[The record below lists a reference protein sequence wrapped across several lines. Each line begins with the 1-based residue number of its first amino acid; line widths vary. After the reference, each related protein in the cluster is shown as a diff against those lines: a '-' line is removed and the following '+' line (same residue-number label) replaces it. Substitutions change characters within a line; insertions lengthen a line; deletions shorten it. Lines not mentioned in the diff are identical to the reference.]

1 MPNSPASVA
10 PPRFPSPATPPGP
23 YPPVPYASNPYPSDP
38 DPSDPAETTVR
49 TWLGGVGAQRVVA
62 RPGPLHGLHEL
73 AAGWSLEC
81 PAGLPE
87 HLVQFVVAGACT
99 VSAEGEHRRL
109 TAGSVLWIRP
119 GAPFALRGAGH
130 RPTTVH
136 RFRLTGD
143 PAADA
148 PLGPALCLEDAW
160 DLRTPFDALAAELP
174 STLPYRDELVRGLL
188 LVLFSALFRRASWR
202 PGGVLLSASAQYA
215 VEDYVDSTVSQRPR
229 VSDLARVAGL
239 SPDYFTRVFRRTFGM
254 PPREWIVA
262 RRIQR
267 AAVLL
272 QRHDR
277 SVAQVAAE
285 LGYTDSFLF
294 SRQFKAITGLAPQ
307 NYRARA
313 GRSAARAVGG

>member
-1 MPNSPASVA
+1 MLNRSVTPVLTPRSPV
-10 PPRFPSPATPPGP
+10 PATPSPPGP
-23 YPPVPYASNPYPSDP
+23 PDP
-38 DPSDPAETTVR
+38 DEDTLR
-49 TWLGGVGAQRVVA
+49 TWLGGVGAQRVVS
-62 RPGPLHGLHEL
+62 RPGPLHGLHDL
-73 AAGWSLEC
+73 AAGWSLEY
-81 PAGLPE
+81 PTGLPD
-87 HLVQFVVAGACT
+87 HLVQFVAAGACT
-99 VSAEGEHRRL
+99 VSAHGEHRPL

-119 GAPFALRGAGH
+119 GTPFVLRGAGL

-143 PAADA
+143 PATDA

-160 DLRTPFDALAAELP
+160 DLRAAFDALTAELP
-174 STLPYRDELVRGLL
+174 STQPYRDELVRGLL

-202 PGGVLLSASAQYA
+202 PDGVLLSASARYA
-215 VEDYVDSTVSQRPR
+215 VEDYVDSTLAQRPR

-239 SPDYFTRVFRRTFGM
+239 SPDYFSRVFRRTFGM

-262 RRIQR
+262 RRVQR

-294 SRQFKAITGLAPQ
+294 SRQFKAVTGLAPL
-307 NYRARA
+307 NYRSRT
-313 GRSAARAVGG
+313 GRSDARAVGG

>member
-1 MPNSPASVA
+1 MLNSSVA
-10 PPRFPSPATPPGP
+10 PVVTTEFPSPPTPAG
-23 YPPVPYASNPYPSDP
+23 PYPSDP
-38 DPSDPAETTVR
+38 DEDTLR

-62 RPGPLHGLHEL
+62 RPGPLHGLHDL

-81 PAGLPE
+81 PSGLPD
-87 HLVQFVVAGACT
+87 HLVQFVTAGACT
-99 VSAEGEHRRL
+99 VSAEGEHRPL

-119 GAPFALRGAGH
+119 GAPFVLRGAGH

-143 PAADA
+143 PATDA

-160 DLRTPFDALAAELP
+160 DLRAPLDALTAELP

-202 PGGVLLSASAQYA
+202 PGGVLLSASARYA
-215 VEDYVDSTVSQRPR
+215 VEDYVDSTLAQRPR

-239 SPDYFTRVFRRTFGM
+239 SPDYFTRVFRRTFGA

-294 SRQFKAITGLAPQ
+294 SRQFKAVTGLAPQ
-307 NYRARA
+307 NYRSRA
-313 GRSAARAVGG
+313 GRSAARTVGG